1 MKKIIFSMLALSLI
15 AGTICCQEKTDNEK
29 ENKVLADNYVKA
41 WNEGNLSLFEE
52 LLSPEIVRHTVDI
65 YEDIIGIE
73 AFKGHVTLQR
83 ATFSDFN
90 VTLDELIIKGDNMVG
105 RWTLTGINTGPFGE
119 LPPTG
124 KKVKFSGVEVSHVV
138 DGKVVEQW
146 VYYNQAAIFTQI
158 GFTITP
164 PETQKEQ

>member
-1 MKKIIFSMLALSLI
+1 MKKIIFSILALSLI
-15 AGTICCQEKTDNEK
+15 AGSASCQEKIDNENEK
-29 ENKVLADNYVKA
+29 KVLVDKYLEA
-41 WNEGNLSLFEE
+41 WNEGNLSLFDE

-73 AFKGHVTLQR
+73 AFKEHVNLQWT
-83 ATFSDFN
+83 TFPDFN
-90 VTLDELIIKGDNMVG
+90 VTLDELIIKGDNIVG
-105 RWTLTGINTGPFGE
+105 RWTVTGTNTGPFGE

-124 KKVKFSGVEVSHVV
+124 KKVKFSGVEVSHFV
-138 DGKVVEQW
+138 DGKAVEQW

-164 PETQKEQ
+164 PKIQNKQ

>member
-1 MKKIIFSMLALSLI
+1 MRKYLLVLI
-15 AGTICCQEKTDNEK
+15 AFSFLVGASCQQKIDNEK
-29 ENKVLADNYVKA
+29 ERIVMANNYVKA
-41 WNEGNLSLFEE
+41 WNEGDLSL
-52 LLSPEIVRHTVDI
+52 LDKVLSPECVRHHVGI
-65 YEDIIGIE
+65 SEDIIGIE
-73 AFKGHVTLQR
+73 AIKEYVTYMRTGFPDL
-83 ATFSDFN
+83 N

-105 RWTLTGINTGPFGE
+105 RWTVTGTNTGPFGE

-124 KKVKFSGVEVSHVV
+124 NKVKFSGVEVSHVV

-146 VYYNQAAIFTQI
+146 VYYNQAVIFTQI

>member
-1 MKKIIFSMLALSLI
+1 MKKIIFSILAFSLI
-15 AGTICCQEKTDNEK
+15 AGTICCQEEIDNEK
-29 ENKVLADNYVKA
+29 EKKVLADKYVEA
-41 WNEGNLSLFEE
+41 WNEGNLSLFDE

-73 AFKGHVTLQR
+73 AFKEHVTLQWT
-83 ATFSDFN
+83 TFSDFN
-90 VTLDELIIKGDNMVG
+90 VTLHELIIKGDNMVG
-105 RWTLTGINTGPFGE
+105 RWTVTGTNTGPFGE

-138 DGKVVEQW
+138 DGKIVEQW
-146 VYYNQAAIFTQI
+146 VYYNQTVIFTQL